1 MTYTLSKPKVDAA
14 TIAHNPVD
22 QNKQFLIQIS
32 VSEIEIIL
40 EPTVIYCGTFYCGED
55 GEI

>member
-14 TIAHNPVD
+14 TIAPNPVD